1 MKYRKKD
8 IGDLL
13 KDKNWEGVKA
23 FADKFGMKRFIML
36 DRIVREKDVEK
47 LKAFV
52 EEYGI
57 EPLVEYG
64 MPVGGEGVKELYD
77 ISDRL
82 HGHKRK
88 TGAEWW
94 LRDEVEDAVRQLKGH
109 ADDDVVQERV
119 AMLWKDVDAAV
130 EAPPEIKA
138 DAFRKVLMLQLIR
151 GICRPVYREEKEA
164 MERMI
169 AMFEK
174 TGFSAAIRYEDDFT
188 E

>member
-23 FADKFGMKRFIML
+23 FTDKFGMKCFIML
-36 DRIVREKDVEK
+36 EKIVREKDVDE

-52 EEYGI
+52 KAYGI
-57 EPLVEYG
+57 DPLMEYG

-77 ISDRL
+77 ISDRY

-88 TGAEWW
+88 VGAEWW
-94 LRDEVEDAVRQLKGH
+94 LRDVVEDTIRQLKGH
-109 ADDDVVQERV
+109 AGDEGLRERV
-119 AMLWKDVDAAV
+119 ALLWKELDATVA
-130 EAPPEIKA
+130 APPEIKA
-138 DAFRKVLMLQLIR
+138 GAFQKVLMLQLLR

-169 AMFEK
+169 DVCEK
-174 TGFSAAIRYEDDFT
+174 NGFSAAIRYEDDYA